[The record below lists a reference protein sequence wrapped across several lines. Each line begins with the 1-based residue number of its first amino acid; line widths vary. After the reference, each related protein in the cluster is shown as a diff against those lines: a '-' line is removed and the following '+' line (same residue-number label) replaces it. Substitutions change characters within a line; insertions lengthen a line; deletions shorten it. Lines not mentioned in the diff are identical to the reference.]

1 MCNYERQIVKQNI
14 IFLLCIFFFSCFEV
28 LGASRFVTY
37 KTSKLDL
44 KSKNIN
50 SADSIMRCAISKAKE
65 HESRIADFSAELYV
79 KGHTEVLKSN
89 FLYRFAPKIIPVDR
103 RNKHTV
109 FELTSELAYTSPN
122 HFSHNLKAINGNVSL
137 SSEVQ
142 TEVLKFLHINIY
154 GETAYKDEVILP
166 LSQKA
171 LKLYKFSLYSTDS
184 NRGYKIYK
192 IRFEPRYGWS
202 TKLVCGYLYIV
213 DGIWTVD
220 RFDINGV
227 LDFAEFNMQ
236 MSFKHVLNQ
245 FFLPNKVD
253 IALRY
258 KVLKN
263 VVQSNYTVGYKY
275 NDVQLA
281 KLNQRKTRSY
291 DLSQYYALENDSIP
305 IIKDSIYW
313 NSKRVVPLTGTEKML
328 YQHSIIN
335 REKERSSKHNRFD
348 TLQSFKVTKQLTN
361 SMNFSYKDM
370 RMKYSGLLN
379 PFKLG
384 YSKSGGI
391 TYKQDLRLNK
401 DLSNDRYI
409 QFHPSIGFV
418 FKRKEIFFKFG
429 GQWVYAP
436 KRMGGLSLWVGNA
449 NQGYSSELTNRV
461 NDLLQDST
469 FNFDSLD
476 VKYYKDY
483 YVDIRN
489 TFEVFNG
496 LKLGVG
502 LSYHF
507 RKPVDKLTWV
517 DIGSDIKDLV
527 NSTYGDFTPILN
539 VTYTPGQYYRMN
551 GYRKEY
557 VRSRYPTLTL
567 EYAHG
572 IPGILGSRGSYAR
585 IEAEIDQSVELDNLS
600 RFSYRL
606 GGGHFMNQRS
616 TYFADFTFFARR
628 NFPESWRGGMGG
640 VFQLLDRNWYN
651 AAPTYAQAHFMYESP
666 FLLLR
671 LMKRSVISRYV
682 FSERL
687 YMSQLYMP
695 VLPSYTEIGYG
706 VGNHIF
712 NIGFFAGF
720 EGSKYTELG
729 VKFVFELF
737 Q

>member
-1 MCNYERQIVKQNI
+1 MKQNI
-14 IFLLCIFFFSCFEV
+14 IFLFGIFFFFSFEV
-28 LGASRFVTY
+28 FATSPVVARTTAKLASEN
-37 KTSKLDL
+37 KE
-44 KSKNIN
+44 IN
-50 SADSIMRCAISKAKE
+50 FAESVMRCAIYKAKE
-65 HESRIADFSAELYV
+65 YESRIADFNAELYI

-103 RNKHTV
+103 RNKHTI
-109 FELTSELAYTSPN
+109 FELTSELKYTSPN
-122 HFSHNLKAINGNVSL
+122 YFLHNLKAVNGNAPL
-137 SSEVQ
+137 SSDVQ
-142 TEVLKFLHINIY
+142 AEVLKFLHINIY
-154 GETAYKDEVILP
+154 SETAYRDEMILP
-166 LSQKA
+166 LAPKA
-171 LKLYKFSLYSTDS
+171 LKLYKFSLHSTDS
-184 NRGYKIYK
+184 TRGYKIYK

-202 TKLVCGYLYIV
+202 TKLVCGYLYII
-213 DGIWTVD
+213 DRIWAVD
-220 RFDINGV
+220 RFDINGI
-227 LDFAEFNMQ
+227 LDFAEFNMK

-253 IALRY
+253 ISLRY
-258 KVLKN
+258 KVLRN

-275 NDVQLA
+275 NVVNLS
-281 KLNQRKTRSY
+281 KLNKRNIRLY

-313 NSKRVVPLTGTEKML
+313 NSKRIVPLTSTEKML
-328 YQHSIIN
+328 YQHSIKN
-335 REKERSSKHNRFD
+335 REKEQRSKKNQFD
-348 TLQSFKVTKQLTN
+348 TLQSVKVTKQLTN
-361 SMNFSYKDM
+361 SMNFNYKDM
-370 RMKYSGLLN
+370 RMKYSGILN

-391 TYKQDLRLNK
+391 TYKQDLRLNM
-401 DLSNDRYI
+401 DLSKDRYI

-418 FKRKEIFFKFG
+418 FKRKEVFFKFG

-449 NQGYSSELTNRV
+449 NQGYSSELTNQV

-489 TFEVFNG
+489 TVEIFNG

-539 VTYTPGQYYRMN
+539 ITYTPGQYYRMN
-551 GYRKEY
+551 GYRKDY
-557 VRSRYPTLTL
+557 VRSRYPTLSL

-572 IPGILGSRGSYAR
+572 IPNILGSRGSYAR
-585 IEAEIDQSVELDNLS
+585 IEVEIDQSVELDNLA
-600 RFSYRL
+600 RFSYRV

-616 TYFADFTFFARR
+616 MYFADFAFFARR

-651 AAPTYAQAHFMYESP
+651 AAPTYAQAHVMYESP

-671 LMKRSVISRYV
+671 LMKRSIISRYV
-682 FSERL
+682 FSERIYL
-687 YMSQLYMP
+687 SQLYMP

-712 NIGFFAGF
+712 NIGFFTGF
-720 EGSKYTELG
+720 EGSKCKEFG
-729 VKFVFELF
+729 VKFAFELF